1 MALAHVA
8 SSPASPVW
16 QRMQALVDWERAD
29 RARMRVDVGPALDL
43 VQRLGSP
50 HLRLRTVHV
59 TGTKGK
65 GSVCALIEAGLRCA
79 GLKVGRYSSPHIE
92 HVTERVSVLGQPVSE
107 PALER
112 AVARA
117 LDAHDAAKAEGTPGS
132 EASWFD
138 VFTTAAFR
146 CMVDAGLDWAVV
158 EVGLGGRLDSTN
170 VVNPELAVIVNVD
183 LEHTDV
189 LGSTL
194 SAIATEKAGII
205 KPGKPVITT
214 CHADGEPGRVIRA
227 VAQAQQ
233 APLRWIDPQSQG
245 HLHAL
250 NTAIARAA
258 LQWLGERGA
267 MSAQRGAPL
276 GLADLPDALA
286 DDTRLP
292 GRQEQFDIVPPG
304 SRQRLS
310 VVLDGA
316 HVGFALSAV
325 LSDLRADGRF
335 AGPAVVLLALGADKN
350 AQDMVA
356 RLVGVTSLVVCTTL
370 GAERRGRPAEE
381 LAALARNLGLC
392 AEVADTPLAGW
403 QRCLAVAQAADWILI
418 TGSLYLV
425 GDLRDAVRRLAV

>member
-1 MALAHVA
+1 
-8 SSPASPVW
+8 
-16 QRMQALVDWERAD
+16 MQALVDWERAD

-50 HLRLRTVHV
+50 HLRLRVVHV

-138 VFTTAAFR
+138 VFTAAAFC
-146 CMVDAGLDWAVV
+146 CMADAGLDWAVV

-205 KPGKPVITT
+205 KRGKPVITT
-214 CHADGEPGRVIRA
+214 CHAEGEPGRVIRT
-227 VAQAQQ
+227 VARAQE
-233 APLRWIDPQSQG
+233 APLRWIDPQSHANLQ
-245 HLHAL
+245 AL

-258 LQWLGERGA
+258 LQWLGEGGV
-267 MSAQRGAPL
+267 MSVQRAAPL
-276 GLADLPDALA
+276 GPADLPDSLA
-286 DDTRLP
+286 DRTRLP
-292 GRQEQFDIVPPG
+292 GRQEQFDIARPG
-304 SRQRLS
+304 SGQRLS

-325 LSDLRADGRF
+325 LTDLRADPRF
-335 AGPAVVLLALGADKN
+335 AGPAVVLMALGADKN
-350 AQDMVA
+350 APDIVQ
-356 RLVGVTSLVVCTTL
+356 RLVGVAARVVCTTL
-370 GAERRGRPAEE
+370 GPERRGRPAED
-381 LAALARNLGLC
+381 LAAVARSVGLS
-392 AEVADTPLAGW
+392 AEVAATPLAGW
-403 QRCLAVAQAADWILI
+403 QRCLESAAADQWILI

-425 GDLRDAVRRLAV
+425 GDLREQVRSLAV